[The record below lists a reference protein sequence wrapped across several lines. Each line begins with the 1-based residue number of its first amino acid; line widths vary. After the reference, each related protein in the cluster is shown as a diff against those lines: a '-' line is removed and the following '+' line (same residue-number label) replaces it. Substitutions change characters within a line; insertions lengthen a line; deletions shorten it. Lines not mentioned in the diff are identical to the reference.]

1 MPATLHALEVEFLSE
16 DEIESHL
23 AQLVRAYRAFH
34 LDPDEKEPP
43 QERGDSVRAAA
54 SRETLRAVFA
64 RQLGSAEDERRVL
77 LRGEEEDV
85 LNALAAWVREM
96 QAGDGGRGS
105 GGSVRRETF
114 QDARA
119 CLERL
124 QAATGERFVKQIR

>member
-1 MPATLHALEVEFLSE
+1 M
-16 DEIESHL
+16 
-23 AQLVRAYRAFH
+23 
-34 LDPDEKEPP
+34 
-43 QERGDSVRAAA
+43 RAAA

-96 QAGDGGRGS
+96 QAPAAGDGGRGS